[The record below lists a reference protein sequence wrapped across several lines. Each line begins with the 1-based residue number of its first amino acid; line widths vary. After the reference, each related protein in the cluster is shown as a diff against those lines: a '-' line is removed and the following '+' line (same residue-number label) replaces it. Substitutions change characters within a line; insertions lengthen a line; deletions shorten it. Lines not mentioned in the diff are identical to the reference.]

1 MNSKRKEFIFLAVGL
16 VAFAS
21 LTPLFLH
28 ASHEARRQT
37 LSISIP
43 NLQVSDKERVVG
55 FAIHITSGRIAAL
68 PNIPIGWDISVDN
81 NASWNTEIKA
91 STTVGAAA
99 LAPAFF
105 REFLVVE
112 KNESLDVPFQISG
125 EIVVTENFATER
137 HSQIGMKDFSI
148 KQKGAQRP
156 SACSSS

>member
-91 STTVGAAA
+91 PTTVTP
-99 LAPAFF
+99 APPPPPPFPN
-105 REFLVVE
+105 FLLVS
-112 KNESLDVPFQISG
+112 KNQYP
-125 EIVVTENFATER
+125 
-137 HSQIGMKDFSI
+137 
-148 KQKGAQRP
+148 
-156 SACSSS
+156 

>member
-16 VAFAS
+16 VAFAG
-21 LTPLFLH
+21 LPPLFAH

-81 NASWNTEIKA
+81 KKTWNTEIKA

-105 REFLVVE
+105 REFFVVE

-125 EIVVTENFATER
+125 EIGGT
-137 HSQIGMKDFSI
+137 KDFPTTRPRPIGI
-148 KQKGAQRP
+148 KAVCRNKKK
-156 SACSSS
+156 

>member
-16 VAFAS
+16 VAFAG
-21 LTPLFLH
+21 LTPLFLN

-55 FAIHITSGRIAAL
+55 FAIHITAGRIAAL
-68 PNIPIGWDISVDN
+68 PNIPIGWDTSVDN

-91 STTVGAAA
+91 STVGAAA

-112 KNESLDVPFQISG
+112 KNESLGVPFQISG

-137 HSQIGMKDFSI
+137 HSRIGM
-148 KQKGAQRP
+148 
-156 SACSSS
+156 